1 MKRSLGPESAPLSSL
16 KCTPLF
22 SVPRT
27 EGFSVQTPNKRSHE
41 RSVNLR
47 SKTLRCAH
55 HHLHCL
61 TPLESRYVW
70 DIETQ

>member
-27 EGFSVQTPNKRSHE
+27 EGFSVQTPQQAFPRAKRQLAFKNSQMCSSSFALPDAAGK
-41 RSVNLR
+41 SV
-47 SKTLRCAH
+47 
-55 HHLHCL
+55 CL
-61 TPLESRYVW
+61 GY
-70 DIETQ
+70 